1 VTCRPIPT
9 PDGGE
14 YHDDSCDCNFPRN
27 ARDDYPEL
35 LRMLGAMDNTDE
47 PDWIDVR
54 TFDASAIGDAL
65 DEIDRLR
72 ACVTLMIEMHGAP
85 SADDVAAQAMD
96 EHTRMWAD
104 EIRGT

>member
-14 YHDDSCDCNFPRN
+14 YHDDSCDCNFPRS

-54 TFDASAIGDAL
+54 TFDASAIGEAL
-65 DEIDRLR
+65 DEIDLLR
-72 ACVTLMIEMHGAP
+72 ASLAATQDALRLANGA
-85 SADDVAAQAMD
+85 
-96 EHTRMWAD
+96 RC
-104 EIRGT
+104 GG